1 NDMPLTVTRTDVD
14 STYSVRFKL
23 FYKHDNKLFEH
34 PFTLCSDI
42 NTTTDD
48 QNEVWFNIDKSE
60 NLSVQLFII
69 IKRLRNFNRDDT
81 ERYYVAIDQN
91 IGLSPHF
98 PDFHD
103 IYLQMSCFCNGKKD
117 DDVWCNSEK
126 PILLPRLI
134 LDGWNFENTYLRFRY
149 PTELRNCTFPC
160 EIKLRHDENNL
171 SWGTTDGQYVV
182 DFAFDQ
188 LPISNTPVQK
198 YSNIKLSSDIISL
211 FDNIDRQ
218 QSITAERDQHCYH
231 LLKFVIPILP
241 EHDGKRVYLRMRH
254 STTKDY
260 NPSVPALI
268 EDIVTYRCS
277 IHTISPLN
285 IQPITSFSQQLQ
297 CNSSVTE
304 QSNEATQSRAKIL
317 KRRQSGIW
325 LTEAKSTNS
334 SPCASD

>member
-1 NDMPLTVTRTDVD
+1 MIRMKFGLILIRV
-14 STYSVRFKL
+14 K
-23 FYKHDNKLFEH
+23 
-34 PFTLCSDI
+34 I
-42 NTTTDD
+42 
-48 QNEVWFNIDKSE
+48 
-60 NLSVQLFII
+60 QLFII

-160 EIKLRHDENNL
+160 EIKLRHGENNL
-171 SWGTTDGQYVV
+171 SPRLSDRNENGSINETSIVKTCVTPSIIGNYRSPNERWGTTDGQYVV